1 MLNMNNAD
9 EQDEVMRE
17 AVRDITEP
25 RRLPLPER
33 NLTVSPLDLRQA
45 KFNASLRGFD
55 RTEVTTFL
63 LEAADGYDQAL
74 RENERL
80 RHDLVRLEASISQY
94 RELERSLKSTLMTAQ
109 RVGDDMRETASQE
122 AARIV
127 REAEGRADLL
137 LQRAQ
142 ARHED
147 MQREIDGLRMKRRE
161 AETAIE
167 GVISALGHT
176 LTFVREA
183 DQRDRTSS
191 ERSDKVV
198 AHRVRTEPPSGV
210 VRQDP
215 QPVALNPESHPMA
228 PIAVAPLVAGGSL

>member
-9 EQDEVMRE
+9 EQDAALVRE
-17 AVRDITEP
+17 AVRDITET
-25 RRLPLPER
+25 RRLPTPER

-94 RELERSLKSTLMTAQ
+94 RELESSLKSTLMTAQ

-161 AETAIE
+161 AQANLESIIGALHNTIDFIRE
-167 GVISALGHT
+167 QEQRERGVPHRPL
-176 LTFVREA
+176 LEA
-183 DQRDRTSS
+183 
-191 ERSDKVV
+191 
-198 AHRVRTEPPSGV
+198 
-210 VRQDP
+210 
-215 QPVALNPESHPMA
+215 
-228 PIAVAPLVAGGSL
+228 AG

>member
-1 MLNMNNAD
+1 MLNMSNAD
-9 EQDEVMRE
+9 EQDEVVRE

-94 RELERSLKSTLMTAQ
+94 RELESSLKSTLLTAQ

-122 AARIV
+122 AARII

-161 AETAIE
+161 AQANLESII
-167 GVISALGHT
+167 GALHNT
-176 LTFVREA
+176 IDFIREQE
-183 DQRDRTSS
+183 QR
-191 ERSDKVV
+191 ERGV
-198 AHRVRTEPPSGV
+198 AHR
-210 VRQDP
+210 
-215 QPVALNPESHPMA
+215 
-228 PIAVAPLVAGGSL
+228 PLLEAAR

>member
-1 MLNMNNAD
+1 MSNMNNLD
-9 EQDEVMRE
+9 EQDEVVRE
-17 AVRDITEP
+17 AVRDITET

-33 NLTVSPLDLRQA
+33 NLGVSPLDLRQA

-94 RELERSLKSTLMTAQ
+94 RELESSLKSTLLTAQ

-161 AETAIE
+161 AQANLESIIGALHNTIDFIRE
-167 GVISALGHT
+167 QEQRERGVTHRPL
-176 LTFVREA
+176 LEA
-183 DQRDRTSS
+183 
-191 ERSDKVV
+191 
-198 AHRVRTEPPSGV
+198 
-210 VRQDP
+210 
-215 QPVALNPESHPMA
+215 
-228 PIAVAPLVAGGSL
+228 AG

>member
-9 EQDEVMRE
+9 EQDAVVRE
-17 AVRDITEP
+17 AVRDITET

-94 RELERSLKSTLMTAQ
+94 RELESSVKSTLMTAQ

-161 AETAIE
+161 AQANLESII
-167 GVISALGHT
+167 GALHNT
-176 LTFVREA
+176 IDFIREQE
-183 DQRDRTSS
+183 QR
-191 ERSDKVV
+191 ERVGP
-198 AHRVRTEPPSGV
+198 HR
-210 VRQDP
+210 
-215 QPVALNPESHPMA
+215 
-228 PIAVAPLVAGGSL
+228 PLHEAAG

>member
-1 MLNMNNAD
+1 MSNMNNLD
-9 EQDEVMRE
+9 EQDAVVRE
-17 AVRDITEP
+17 AVRDITET

-33 NLTVSPLDLRQA
+33 NLGVSPLDLRQA

-94 RELERSLKSTLMTAQ
+94 RELESSLKSTLMTAQ
-109 RVGDDMRETASQE
+109 KVGDDMRETASQE

-161 AETAIE
+161 AQANLESIIGALHNTIDFIRE
-167 GVISALGHT
+167 QEQRERGVPHRPL
-176 LTFVREA
+176 LEA
-183 DQRDRTSS
+183 
-191 ERSDKVV
+191 
-198 AHRVRTEPPSGV
+198 
-210 VRQDP
+210 
-215 QPVALNPESHPMA
+215 
-228 PIAVAPLVAGGSL
+228 AG

>member
-1 MLNMNNAD
+1 MLMNNAD
-9 EQDEVMRE
+9 EQDTTP
-17 AVRDITEP
+17 ARDTAAPET

-33 NLTVSPLDLRQA
+33 NLAVSPLDLRQA
-45 KFNASLRGFD
+45 KFNTAMRGFD
-55 RTEVTTFL
+55 RTEVTAFL

-94 RELERSLKSTLMTAQ
+94 RELESSLKSTLMTAQ

-161 AETAIE
+161 AQASLESIIGALHNTIDFIRE
-167 GVISALGHT
+167 QEQRERGVPHRPL
-176 LTFVREA
+176 LEA
-183 DQRDRTSS
+183 
-191 ERSDKVV
+191 
-198 AHRVRTEPPSGV
+198 
-210 VRQDP
+210 
-215 QPVALNPESHPMA
+215 
-228 PIAVAPLVAGGSL
+228 AG

>member
-1 MLNMNNAD
+1 MLNVNNAD

-94 RELERSLKSTLMTAQ
+94 RELESSLKSTLMTAQ

-161 AETAIE
+161 AQANLESII
-167 GVISALGHT
+167 GVLHNTID
-176 LTFVREA
+176 FIREQE
-183 DQRDRTSS
+183 QR
-191 ERSDKVV
+191 ERGVP
-198 AHRVRTEPPSGV
+198 HR
-210 VRQDP
+210 
-215 QPVALNPESHPMA
+215 
-228 PIAVAPLVAGGSL
+228 PLLEAAG

>member
-1 MLNMNNAD
+1 MSNMNNAD
-9 EQDEVMRE
+9 EQDAVVRE
-17 AVRDITEP
+17 AVRDITET

-55 RTEVTTFL
+55 RNEVTTFL

-94 RELERSLKSTLMTAQ
+94 RELESSLKSTLLTAQ

-161 AETAIE
+161 AQASLESIIGALHNTIDFIRE
-167 GVISALGHT
+167 QEQRERGVPHRPL
-176 LTFVREA
+176 LEA
-183 DQRDRTSS
+183 
-191 ERSDKVV
+191 
-198 AHRVRTEPPSGV
+198 
-210 VRQDP
+210 
-215 QPVALNPESHPMA
+215 
-228 PIAVAPLVAGGSL
+228 AG

>member
-1 MLNMNNAD
+1 MLNMSNAD
-9 EQDEVMRE
+9 EQDEVVRE

-94 RELERSLKSTLMTAQ
+94 RELESSLKSTLMTAQ

-161 AETAIE
+161 AQANLESII
-167 GVISALGHT
+167 GALHNT
-176 LTFVREA
+176 IDFIREQE
-183 DQRDRTSS
+183 QR
-191 ERSDKVV
+191 ERGV
-198 AHRVRTEPPSGV
+198 AHR
-210 VRQDP
+210 
-215 QPVALNPESHPMA
+215 
-228 PIAVAPLVAGGSL
+228 PLLEAAR

>member
-1 MLNMNNAD
+1 
-9 EQDEVMRE
+9 
-17 AVRDITEP
+17 
-25 RRLPLPER
+25 LPER
-33 NLTVSPLDLRQA
+33 NLAVSPLDLRQA

-94 RELERSLKSTLMTAQ
+94 RELESSLKSTLMTAQ

-161 AETAIE
+161 AQANLESIIGALHNTIDFIRE
-167 GVISALGHT
+167 QEQRERGVPHRPL
-176 LTFVREA
+176 LEA
-183 DQRDRTSS
+183 
-191 ERSDKVV
+191 
-198 AHRVRTEPPSGV
+198 
-210 VRQDP
+210 
-215 QPVALNPESHPMA
+215 
-228 PIAVAPLVAGGSL
+228 AG

>member
-1 MLNMNNAD
+1 MLNVNNAD

-80 RHDLVRLEASISQY
+80 RHDLLRLEASISQY
-94 RELERSLKSTLMTAQ
+94 RELESSLKSTLMTAQ

-161 AETAIE
+161 AQANLESII
-167 GVISALGHT
+167 GVLHNTID
-176 LTFVREA
+176 FIREQE
-183 DQRDRTSS
+183 QR
-191 ERSDKVV
+191 ERGVP
-198 AHRVRTEPPSGV
+198 HR
-210 VRQDP
+210 
-215 QPVALNPESHPMA
+215 
-228 PIAVAPLVAGGSL
+228 PLLEAAG

>member
-9 EQDEVMRE
+9 EQDAALVRE
-17 AVRDITEP
+17 AVRDITET
-25 RRLPLPER
+25 RRLPTPER

-94 RELERSLKSTLMTAQ
+94 RELESSLKSTLMTAQ

-161 AETAIE
+161 AQANLESIIGALHNTIDFIRE
-167 GVISALGHT
+167 QEQRERGVPHRPML
-176 LTFVREA
+176 EA
-183 DQRDRTSS
+183 
-191 ERSDKVV
+191 
-198 AHRVRTEPPSGV
+198 
-210 VRQDP
+210 
-215 QPVALNPESHPMA
+215 
-228 PIAVAPLVAGGSL
+228 AG

>member
-1 MLNMNNAD
+1 MHNAD
-9 EQDEVMRE
+9 EQD
-17 AVRDITEP
+17 AQVRDDVRDMSET
-25 RRLPLPER
+25 RRLPMAER
-33 NLTVSPLDLRQA
+33 NLAVTPLDLRQA
-45 KFNASLRGFD
+45 KFKSSLRGFD

-94 RELERSLKSTLMTAQ
+94 RELESSLKSTLLTAQ

-161 AETAIE
+161 AQANLESII
-167 GVISALGHT
+167 GALHNT
-176 LTFVREA
+176 IDFIREQE
-183 DQRDRTSS
+183 QR
-191 ERSDKVV
+191 ERGIP
-198 AHRVRTEPPSGV
+198 HR
-210 VRQDP
+210 
-215 QPVALNPESHPMA
+215 
-228 PIAVAPLVAGGSL
+228 PLLEAAG

>member
-80 RHDLVRLEASISQY
+80 RHDLLRLEASISQY
-94 RELERSLKSTLMTAQ
+94 RELESSLKSTLMTAQ

-161 AETAIE
+161 AQANLESII
-167 GVISALGHT
+167 GVLHNTID
-176 LTFVREA
+176 FIREQE
-183 DQRDRTSS
+183 QR
-191 ERSDKVV
+191 ERGVP
-198 AHRVRTEPPSGV
+198 HR
-210 VRQDP
+210 
-215 QPVALNPESHPMA
+215 
-228 PIAVAPLVAGGSL
+228 PLLEAAG